1 MGAYSELQ
9 GKAAIV
15 TGATA
20 GIGKAIALGLG
31 REGVDVVAVGR
42 DQGRGRAVEK
52 MLSGTRSF
60 FASCDVG
67 RPEEVEVTCA
77 LAVDRLGKVDILV
90 NCAGGFP
97 RPLMV
102 TQYSVADWD
111 EMLNVNLRSAFL
123 FTRLVLPGMVEKR
136 WGRIVNIASTAALG
150 VAYLSSALYSAAK
163 AGMLGFTRHV
173 AAEVASHGVTVNAT
187 APGLNRSERIIRIYT
202 PEMTAERVKHIPLGR
217 MSEPEEQAGIVLFLC
232 SDLGAYITG
241 ATISVNGGLDFS

>member
-31 REGVDVVAVGR
+31 REGVDVVVVGR
-42 DQGRGRAVEK
+42 DQGRGRTVEK
-52 MLSGTRSF
+52 MLAGTRSF

-67 RPEEVEVTCA
+67 RPEEVEATCA

-97 RPLMV
+97 RPLLV

-150 VAYLSSALYSAAK
+150 VAYLSSAL
-163 AGMLGFTRHV
+163 
-173 AAEVASHGVTVNAT
+173 
-187 APGLNRSERIIRIYT
+187 
-202 PEMTAERVKHIPLGR
+202 
-217 MSEPEEQAGIVLFLC
+217 
-232 SDLGAYITG
+232 
-241 ATISVNGGLDFS
+241 